1 MCVNMLLILGFFRIS
16 IKLIY
21 HSQKFEI
28 YKQELIFIIFY

>member
-1 MCVNMLLILGFFRIS
+1 MCVNILLILGFFRIS
-16 IKLIY
+16 IKLIH